1 MSSSAWEWAYS
12 EQQTSQVQKGF
23 HVPPLRAQ
31 LSGELP
37 QFLLSK
43 SRKQGMKSWKM
54 EAVSWFWFFS
64 LCLFGEWSWAPW
76 VVSHL
81 CEPVAIGQTTS
92 IARGKSFVQ
101 VQWCSFSCICAH
113 CSLALLLSS
122 TKNKNT
128 GTEVLRG
135 DGFSCQCWYYSRGF
149 ALSQNKTEC
158 YHRRRQLALVPWP
171 PGALTCIFNSLAML
185 LAQNQWSRD

>member
-23 HVPPLRAQ
+23 RVPPLRAQ

-54 EAVSWFWFFS
+54 KAVSWFWFFS
-64 LCLFGEWSWAPW
+64 LCLFGERSWAPW

-92 IARGKSFVQ
+92 ITRGKSFVQ
-101 VQWCSFSCICAH
+101 VQWCSFSCICAY

-135 DGFSCQCWYYSRGF
+135 DGFSSSLPVLILQQWFCFIPEQNWVLPQKEATCSCSLASRGTYLHF
-149 ALSQNKTEC
+149 
-158 YHRRRQLALVPWP
+158 
-171 PGALTCIFNSLAML
+171 
-185 LAQNQWSRD
+185 